1 MTEKEIAERIG
12 KLTEEQRNGLYCLCE
27 QRKRK
32 NKNGADVAVYE
43 GVSADVAKALQQ
55 QDLIWLIGSKS
66 AATRHHVYKY
76 WENHIYSRELQ
87 PAD

>member
-12 KLTEEQRNGLYCLCE
+12 KLTEEQRNGLYRLCE
-27 QRKRK
+27 QRKSK

-43 GVSADVAKALQQ
+43 KVSADVAKALQQ
-55 QDLIWLIGSKS
+55 QDLVWLIGSTS
-66 AATRHHVYKY
+66 AAARHDVHKY
-76 WENHIYSRELQ
+76 WEKHIYSRELQ